1 MKPTPCETGG
11 VSERRPRGRRPRGED
26 TRAAIL
32 EAARAEF
39 AAKGYAATS
48 LRAVA
53 RRAGVDPALVHHY
66 FTGKDELFT
75 ATLDAPAN
83 PAALIGGLLAEE
95 GSSLETIAPRILG
108 TFLQVWDEPDA
119 RDRLRGM
126 LRNALEHEAALQSL
140 REYVVGDVLG
150 RVAALLPPDEAALR
164 TGLVGSQLIGLAIAR
179 YVVGLPG
186 VGDATAEELVTAV
199 GPTLQR
205 YLTGPLH

>member
-1 MKPTPCETGG
+1 
-11 VSERRPRGRRPRGED
+11 VSDASTRRPRGRRPAGED

-39 AAKGYAATS
+39 DAKGYAATS

-66 FTGKDELFT
+66 FDGKDDLFT

-83 PAALIGGLLAEE
+83 PAALVEGILAGSDELGGVGEKVV
-95 GSSLETIAPRILG
+95 T
-108 TFLQVWDEPDA
+108 TFLALWDDA
-119 RDRLRGM
+119 AAQDRLRGM
-126 LRNALEHEAALQSL
+126 LRNALEHEAALQGL
-140 REYVVGDVLG
+140 REYLTADVLG
-150 RVAALLPPDEAALR
+150 RLGARMPADEAPLR
-164 TGLVGSQLIGLAIAR
+164 TGLVGSQLVGLAVAR

-186 VGDATAEELVTAV
+186 VVDADRASLAAAV

-205 YLTGPLH
+205 YLTGPVS

>member
-1 MKPTPCETGG
+1 
-11 VSERRPRGRRPRGED
+11 VSEGTTRRPRGRRPAGED
-26 TRAAIL
+26 TKATIL

-66 FTGKDELFT
+66 FDGKDDLFT

-83 PAALIGGLLAEE
+83 PAALVGGIVADAG
-95 GSSLETIAPRILG
+95 GSLDGVGERVVT
-108 TFLQVWDEPDA
+108 TFLGLWDDVEA
-119 RDRLRGM
+119 QARLRGL
-126 LRNALEHEAALQSL
+126 LRNALEHEAALRGL
-140 REYVVGDVLG
+140 REYLTADVLG
-150 RVAALLPPDEAALR
+150 RLGALVPDDEAPLR
-164 TGLVGSQLIGLAIAR
+164 TGLVGSQLIGLAVAR

-186 VGDATAEELVTAV
+186 VADAEPGTLAAAV

-205 YLTGPLH
+205 YLTGPVQ